1 MDQSFSFAYQK
12 DYTELIR
19 YNTPAQMVAN
29 EDRPR
34 IILEHIAEL
43 MGYTN
48 KTEDELHSA
57 EWLLMRISETGKAYQ
72 PDGPCAT
79 AIHAVELKWPPQRF
93 QKLKDFFQARSRE
106 IQEIAQ
112 TQLKYYAN
120 DYKGIRAGVD
130 GEKEVRT
137 ALDDLGG
144 WIIPLYNLLLEF
156 MGPDGSYTTVE
167 IDALVLAPN
176 GIYALEV
183 KNFGSYKS
191 DYEIIVA
198 RDGSWYK
205 EYDYWTENK
214 GSPKREPMD
223 NPFRQNARHTSYIE
237 KFVNQYLGRTRSNWI
252 FVEGIVVLA
261 NDKVSVRVEFG
272 APQSPTRIGTLC
284 NRLRQNKETVLSEDE
299 IQRLANAFI
308 SRNLPSHEYPLYD
321 HRDEIFQ
328 LSKTCESML
337 EMATNINQGIEA
349 CLKDHPEF
357 EKLV

>member
-1 MDQSFSFAYQK
+1 M
-12 DYTELIR
+12 
-19 YNTPAQMVAN
+19 
-29 EDRPR
+29 
-34 IILEHIAEL
+34 
-43 MGYTN
+43 
-48 KTEDELHSA
+48 
-57 EWLLMRISETGKAYQ
+57 
-72 PDGPCAT
+72 
-79 AIHAVELKWPPQRF
+79 
-93 QKLKDFFQARSRE
+93 
-106 IQEIAQ
+106 
-112 TQLKYYAN
+112 
-120 DYKGIRAGVD
+120 
-130 GEKEVRT
+130 
-137 ALDDLGG
+137 
-144 WIIPLYNLLLEF
+144 
-156 MGPDGSYTTVE
+156 
-167 IDALVLAPN
+167 APN